1 METTTIPAELNMN
14 VLSMPRPVRE
24 RGEHGWY
31 TGGSHSYDWLL
42 KHEVVKDWIDNYTA
56 EQTRKQK
63 MSAFQKVLEVSG
75 FKDPADLLKLN
86 DEEAKRLVK
95 RVAQAYLQQGKHS
108 WARIVV
114 ISMRTFYEAHDREL
128 KFKRA
133 ERIRSPPRKKIS
145 HEHIPTKADA
155 YKMADVAGSLRN
167 RAMILS
173 LLQSGVR
180 VGCLVRW
187 TYGNVASQLYPEI
200 KIPIEIK
207 VTPAMDTKLNSYGLP
222 YYLTFLH
229 EEGAHAVKD
238 YVEDRKRRGWKPQA
252 RDLIYVTESSASR
265 DNPMDTTGVWEV
277 VKNSARAAG
286 LDPTMVWTHT
296 LRKSFRKVLNAES
309 SRDLDDDTRE
319 ALMGHKL
326 PGSRG
331 SYFDYHDENEIR
343 EKYLNID
350 WSRNGNG
357 NGKLKA
363 LEEKNTELEQ
373 QLERVRGD
381 VGRDLDGIRKDF
393 AILDEIKHNFPHYK
407 DDFKWMHGE
416 FQKMLKLKKEIE
428 EGRRT
433 FHKLTKILAQQA
445 DAPSKK

>member
-1 METTTIPAELNMN
+1 METTAIPAELNMN
-14 VLSMPRPVRE
+14 VLSMPKPARE

-42 KHEVVKDWIDNYTA
+42 KHQVVRDWIDNYTA

-63 MSAFQKVLEVSG
+63 LSAFQKVLEVSG
-75 FKDPADLLKLN
+75 FKDPADLLKLSE
-86 DEEAKRLVK
+86 DESRKLVK

-108 WARIVV
+108 WARIIV
-114 ISMRTFYEAHDREL
+114 ISMRTFYEAHNREL

-133 ERIRSPPRKKIS
+133 ERIRSPPKKKTS

-187 TYGNVASQLYPEI
+187 TYGNVASYLYPEVR
-200 KIPIEIK
+200 IPVEIK

-222 YYLTFLH
+222 YYVTFLH
-229 EEGAHAVKD
+229 EEGAHALKD
-238 YVEDRKRRGWKPQA
+238 YVEDRKRRGWKPQSG
-252 RDLIYVTESSASR
+252 DLIFVTESSASR
-265 DNPMDTTGVWEV
+265 DQPMDTTGVWEV

-331 SYFDYHDENEIR
+331 SYFDYHDTDEVR

-357 NGKLKA
+357 KGKLKE
-363 LEEKNTELEQ
+363 LEDKNTELEQ
-373 QLERVRGD
+373 QLAQVRTDFGKEVD
-381 VGRDLDGIRKDF
+381 SVRKDF
-393 AILDEIKHNFPHYK
+393 AVLDQVRRGLPELKEEYA
-407 DDFKWMHGE
+407 
-416 FQKMLKLKKEIE
+416 KMDKLRKKYEAAV
-428 EGRRT
+428 RDH
-433 FHKLTKILAQQA
+433 HKMTKIFAQRAAALRKQQQA
-445 DAPSKK
+445 LS

>member
-1 METTTIPAELNMN
+1 
-14 VLSMPRPVRE
+14 MPKPLRE

-31 TGGSHSYDWLL
+31 TGGSHSYDPLL
-42 KHEVVKDWIDNYTA
+42 KHQVVRDWIDNYTA
-56 EQTRKQK
+56 EETRKQK
-63 MSAFQKVLEVSG
+63 MHAFQKVFEVSG
-75 FKDPADLLKLN
+75 FKDPADLLKLTN
-86 DEEAKRLVK
+86 EEAKKLVK

-108 WARIVV
+108 WARIVT
-114 ISMRTFYEAHDREL
+114 ITMRGFYEAHDREL

-277 VKNSARAAG
+277 VKNGARAAG

-363 LEEKNTELEQ
+363 LEEKNTELEH
-373 QLERVRGD
+373 QLDRVRGD

-393 AILDEIKHNFPHYK
+393 AILDEIKHNFPQYK

-416 FQKMLKLKKEIE
+416 FQKMLKFKKEIE
-428 EGRRT
+428 ESRRT
-433 FHKLTKILAQQA
+433 FHKLTKMLAQQA
-445 DAPSKK
+445 AAPVRKKQQMSF